1 MVTLIYSTIASL
13 DGYVADEPGE
23 FGWAAPNE
31 QVHAFVNDLER
42 GVGTYLYGRRASL
55 ATASTRTPQRP
66 ACSKRR
72 GRSRSE
78 TRADCGKSKFQVR
91 GAQATRFRLRK
102 TEDLNPPPWEWIDFF
117 KYLSR
122 TDRSVHEEQ
131 HPACRFAA
139 LHPSVSFSRLL

>member
-1 MVTLIYSTIASL
+1 MVKLIYSTIASL

-42 GVGTYLYGRRASL
+42 GWAPTFTGGGASL

-91 GAQATRFRLRK
+91 GGSGYKIQAQ
-102 TEDLNPPPWEWIDFF
+102 EN
-117 KYLSR
+117 
-122 TDRSVHEEQ
+122 
-131 HPACRFAA
+131 
-139 LHPSVSFSRLL
+139 